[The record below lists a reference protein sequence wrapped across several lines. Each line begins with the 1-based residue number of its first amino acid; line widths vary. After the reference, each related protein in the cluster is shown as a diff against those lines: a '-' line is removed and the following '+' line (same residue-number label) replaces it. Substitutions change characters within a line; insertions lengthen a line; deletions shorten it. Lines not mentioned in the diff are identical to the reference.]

1 MQKKIFKKRICALFA
16 VLAILV
22 SVSFGQF
29 TVSAE
34 TQQGELGSQ
43 QPAIVA
49 VYTDDQ
55 GVTYDGNALAPGSY
69 TMTLSVSDL
78 YSIADI
84 QFTASYDEAVLSFS
98 LLGETLLSDTLP
110 HTDGYVMSRTGG
122 NFTFFV
128 TSTNSDMTVLPDNG
142 ADLISI
148 GITVKGDAPVDM
160 QNVISVNESPDF
172 TYISVNYGDSPD
184 QDHNCYALSDPDDFS
199 GIVYPM
205 TCDLSPDITQYF
217 TVSAY
222 VGALASPGDVYGT
235 YATTGAVVTI
245 ETDNGEISST
255 TDENGKFVLQNV
267 PEGTYTATIT
277 YQYGFDR
284 TFELIVDGSD
294 IESDIMIGIIGCN
307 WNQNSDINAA
317 DISICNEVSGVTSVS
332 EMYKLG
338 FDINRSGDIN
348 AADLSICSSFSGI
361 TADSYK
367 YADIVLT
374 A

>member
-1 MQKKIFKKRICALFA
+1 
-16 VLAILV
+16 
-22 SVSFGQF
+22 
-29 TVSAE
+29 
-34 TQQGELGSQ
+34 
-43 QPAIVA
+43 
-49 VYTDDQ
+49 
-55 GVTYDGNALAPGSY
+55 
-69 TMTLSVSDL
+69 MTLSVSDL

-128 TSTNSDMTVLPDNG
+128 TSTNSDMTVLPENG

-172 TYISVNYGDSPD
+172 TYISVNYGDSVGTT
-184 QDHNCYALSDPDDFS
+184 HNCYALTDPETFS
-199 GIVYPM
+199 GTVYPM
-205 TCDLSPDITQYF
+205 TCDLSPDTTQYF

-222 VGALASPGDVYGT
+222 VGALASPGDDYGT
-235 YATTGAVVTI
+235 YATTGAVVTVAT
-245 ETDNGEISST
+245 ESGEISAT
-255 TDENGKFVLQNV
+255 TDENGKFVLENV

-294 IESDIMIGIIGCN
+294 IESNIMIGIIGCN
-307 WNQNSDINAA
+307 WNGDAYINSMDLSVASEKLNSTDSSPNFDEGYDIDRSGAINA
-317 DISICNEVSGVTSVS
+317 
-332 EMYKLG
+332 L
-338 FDINRSGDIN
+338 
-348 AADLSICSSFSGI
+348 DLSLAASFLNVTENFI
-361 TADSYK
+361 
-367 YADIVLT
+367 YADIVIN

>member
-16 VLAILV
+16 VLAVLV

-172 TYISVNYGDSPD
+172 TYISVNYGDS
-184 QDHNCYALSDPDDFS
+184 QDTTHNCYALSDPDTFS
-199 GIVYPM
+199 GTVYPM
-205 TCDLSPDITQYF
+205 TCDLSPDMTQYF

-235 YATTGAVVTI
+235 YATTGAVVTVAT
-245 ETDNGEISST
+245 ESGEISAT
-255 TDENGKFVLQNV
+255 TDENGKFILENV

-277 YQYGFDR
+277 YRYGFDR

-307 WNQNSDINAA
+307 WNQNSDITSA
-317 DISICNEVSGVTSVS
+317 DITVCNYSMSSTSQSDNYDVG
-332 EMYKLG
+332 L
-338 FDINRSGDIN
+338 DINRSGDITAGDLAV
-348 AADLSICSSFSGI
+348 AAMFLATTDSYQYADTVI
-361 TADSYK
+361 TA
-367 YADIVLT
+367 
-374 A
+374 